1 MSARLCNPQ
10 AMNFFALLWQL
21 DVSHC
26 DAALGTSLRLKHD
39 PIRLGQQA
47 HLDFATQDC
56 AASAQI
62 TTHAPGS
69 AGAVGATGAV
79 SKFYIQNFGLLGPN
93 GALPLHFTEHAYNR
107 IHHWQDR
114 SLTEF
119 LDVFQ
124 HRAYCLFY
132 RAWAQA
138 QPHVRADGKTFN
150 AQPNPFTR
158 RLSSLVGHGVGTQ
171 WQHEA
176 LHDHFRL
183 GLAGHFS
190 RRSKTQA
197 GLLAVVHACTGMP
210 ASAQP
215 FQAQWLTRPVD
226 KQRPRL
232 GVNTVLGQ
240 RVLCAQSKIKV
251 CLGPVDCAAYTQ
263 LLPGLPTRIHLF
275 EATHAYLGFEFDV
288 VFEVSL
294 KPETI
299 APTCLG
305 KAGALGRTSWLGKRL
320 AREVPPV
327 RIQCP
332 AIAPSSSI
340 LSGV

>member
-1 MSARLCNPQ
+1 MSAHMRSPQ

-21 DVSHC
+21 DVSLGE
-26 DAALGTSLRLKHD
+26 APLGTSLRLRHD
-39 PIRLGQQA
+39 PIRLGQHP

-56 AASAQI
+56 VASTRISTRTVGVGGAAS
-62 TTHAPGS
+62 
-69 AGAVGATGAV
+69 AV

-114 SLTEF
+114 TLTEF

-124 HRAYCLFY
+124 HRSYSLFY

-138 QPHVRADGKTFN
+138 QPHVRACDSGLKPE
-150 AQPNPFTR
+150 PNPFTT

-171 WQHEA
+171 WQHET

-197 GLLAVVHACTGMP
+197 GLLAVIQACTGMR
-210 ASAQP
+210 ARAQP
-215 FQAQWLTRPVD
+215 FQAQWLTRPLD
-226 KQRPRL
+226 NRRPML
-232 GVNTVLGQ
+232 GVNTLLGQ
-240 RVLCAQSKIKV
+240 RVLCAQSKVKV
-251 CLGPVDCAAYTQ
+251 CLGPVDHATYAR
-263 LLPGLPTRIHLF
+263 LLPGPPTRTHLF

-288 VFEVSL
+288 VFEVHL

-299 APTCLG
+299 PAARLG
-305 KAGALGRTSWLGKRL
+305 HDTALGRTSWLGKRL
-320 AREVPPV
+320 SRPVHPV

-332 AIAPSSSI
+332 AIAASSSI

>member
-1 MSARLCNPQ
+1 
-10 AMNFFALLWQL
+10 MNFFALLWQL
-21 DVSHC
+21 DVSHGE
-26 DAALGTSLRLKHD
+26 AALGTSLRLKHD
-39 PIRLGQQA
+39 PIRLGQQP

-56 AASAQI
+56 AASTQI
-62 TTHAPGS
+62 STRTMGV
-69 AGAVGATGAV
+69 AGAASSV

-114 SLTEF
+114 TLTEF

-124 HRAYCLFY
+124 HRSYSLFY

-138 QPHVRADGKTFN
+138 QPHVRAHGSKTKPKAN
-150 AQPNPFTR
+150 PDPNDQPNPFTT

-171 WQHEA
+171 WQHET

-197 GLLAVVHACTGMP
+197 GLLAVIQACTGMQTR
-210 ASAQP
+210 AQP
-215 FQAQWLTRPVD
+215 FQAQWLTRPAD
-226 KQRPRL
+226 SHRPRL
-232 GVNTVLGQ
+232 GVNTLLGR

-251 CLGPVDCAAYTQ
+251 CLGPVDHAAYMR
-263 LLPGLPTRIHLF
+263 LLPGSPTRIHLF

-288 VFEVSL
+288 VFEVNL

-299 APTCLG
+299 RSVRLG
-305 KAGALGRTSWLGKRL
+305 HNNALGRTGWLGKRP
-320 AREVPPV
+320 AQPV
-327 RIQCP
+327 HPVQIQCP
-332 AIAPSSSI
+332 AIAFSSSI